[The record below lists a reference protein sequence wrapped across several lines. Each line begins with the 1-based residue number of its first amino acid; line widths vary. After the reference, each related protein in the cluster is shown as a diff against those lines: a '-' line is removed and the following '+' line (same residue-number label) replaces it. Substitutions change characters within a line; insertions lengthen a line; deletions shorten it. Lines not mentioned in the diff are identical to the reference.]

1 MCAVFGFLDYKG
13 KVSNAVLKKLIH
25 YLSIAAEVRGT
36 DATGIAYVRDES
48 MVTYKKPKPAHKV
61 KLFFPRD
68 TRAVIGHTR
77 FTTQGSEKRNCNNHP
92 FEGHCGTKAFALAH
106 NGVLYNDRELR
117 REQQLPPTPIETD
130 SYVAVQL
137 LEQGQNLDAENIR
150 RTAELVEGSFVF
162 TILKNDNTL
171 FLVKGNNPLTVY
183 HFPALGL
190 YVYASTKSI
199 LDTALKKVKLNDKC
213 CEVGVSE
220 SEIIEINSAGNLSRS
235 TFTMQDYIH
244 SLFNPYNWNQLDYAK
259 WWMEDEREELL
270 LEYCGTFGV
279 SEEEVELLLEVG
291 YDPDEIEELLMDTAA
306 MEEAISEAKALLQC
320 EA

>member
-13 KVSNAVLKKLIH
+13 KISNAVLKKLVH
-25 YLSIAAEVRGT
+25 YLSVAAEVRGT
-36 DATGIAYVRDES
+36 DATGIAYVRNGS

-92 FEGHCGTKAFALAH
+92 FEGHCGKEAFALAH
-106 NGVLYNDRELR
+106 NGVLYNDKELR
-117 REQQLPPTPIETD
+117 REQHLPPTPIETD
-130 SYVAVQL
+130 SYIAVQL
-137 LEQGQNLDAENIR
+137 LEQEQNLDVENIKR
-150 RTAELVEGSFVF
+150 MAELVEGSFVF
-162 TILKNDNTL
+162 TILRNDNTL
-171 FLVKGNNPLTVY
+171 FLVKGNNPLTLY

-199 LDTALKKVKLNDKC
+199 LDNALKNVNLNGKH
-213 CEVGVSE
+213 CEVDISE
-220 SEIIEINSAGNLSRS
+220 GEILEINSAGNLSRS

-244 SLFNPYNWNQLDYAK
+244 TMFNPNNWDQLDYAK

-306 MEEAISEAKALLQC
+306 MEEAISEAKTLLQC

>member
-1 MCAVFGFLDYKG
+1 MCAVFGLLDYKG
-13 KVSNAVLKKLIH
+13 KVSNAILKKLIH

-36 DATGIAYVRDES
+36 DATGIAYVRNGS

-61 KLFFPRD
+61 KLFFPKD

-92 FEGHCGTKAFALAH
+92 FEGRCGTKSFALAH

-117 REQQLPPTPIETD
+117 RLPPTPIETD
-130 SYVAVQL
+130 IYVAVQL
-137 LEQGQNLDAENIR
+137 LEQGQQLDTENIR

-171 FLVKGNNPLTVY
+171 FLVKGNNPLTLY
-183 HFPALGL
+183 HFPKIGL
-190 YVYASTKSI
+190 YVYVSTKSI
-199 LDTALKKVKLNDKC
+199 LDNALKKVNLNGKYSKVD
-213 CEVGVSE
+213 VSE
-220 SEIIEINSAGNLSRS
+220 GEIVKISSSGNLHKS
-235 TFTMQDYIH
+235 TFEVQDYIH
-244 SLFNPYNWNQLDYAK
+244 SLFNPYNWNYAK

-279 SEEEVELLLEVG
+279 SEEEVQLLLEVG

-306 MEEAISEAKALLQC
+306 MEEALSEAKTLLQC

>member
-13 KVSNAVLKKLIH
+13 KVSNAVLKKLTH
-25 YLSIAAEVRGT
+25 YFSVAAEVRGT
-36 DATGIAYVRDES
+36 DATGIAYVRDGS
-48 MVTYKKPKPAHKV
+48 MVIYKKPKPAHKV

-92 FEGHCGTKAFALAH
+92 FEGRCGKESFALAH

-130 SYVAVQL
+130 TYVAVQL
-137 LEQGQNLDAENIR
+137 LEQGQQLDTENIKR
-150 RTAELVEGSFVF
+150 MAELVEGSFVF
-162 TILKNDNTL
+162 TILRNDNTL
-171 FLVKGNNPLTVY
+171 FLVKGNNPLTLY

-199 LDTALKKVKLNDKC
+199 LDNALQKVHMTEKA
-213 CEVGVSE
+213 CEVEISE
-220 SEIIEINSAGNLSRS
+220 GEIIEISPSGNLHKS
-235 TFTMQDYIH
+235 TFEIQDYIH
-244 SLFNPYNWNQLDYAK
+244 TMFNPYNWDQLDYAK

-306 MEEAISEAKALLQC
+306 MEEAISEAKTLLQC